1 MKYFVSILL
10 FVLLIGCSQENK
22 KLSVEKHNSN
32 DTTYGTQLFES
43 GFLKF
48 ADTLKLDSLKSELIN
63 SFYIYNEDN
72 YKIVHIDAEELAE
85 FSFDFFMPNL
95 NKILK
100 KREFKLNVQ
109 TANDYENTNDIL
121 INGEKVKLYT
131 KEQLDNGNFWESA
144 SRNFFKEV
152 NKQLTSKKIEESFYL
167 LYEGNDLHVLLLTAN
182 QYKIIADK
190 YKNETKEIPYLP

>member
-10 FVLLIGCSQENK
+10 FILLIGCSQENK

>member
-10 FVLLIGCSQENK
+10 FILLIGCSQENK
-22 KLSVEKHNSN
+22 NLSVEKHNSN

>member
-10 FVLLIGCSQENK
+10 FILLIGCSQENK
-22 KLSVEKHNSN
+22 NLSVENHNSN

-131 KEQLDNGNFWESA
+131 KEELDNGNFWESA

-167 LYEGNDLHVLLLTAN
+167 LYKGNDLHVLLLKAN
-182 QYKIIADK
+182 QYKIIVDK

>member
-182 QYKIIADK
+182 QYKIIVDK

>member
-131 KEQLDNGNFWESA
+131 KEELDNGNFWESA

-182 QYKIIADK
+182 QYKIIVDK